1 VDLSNIECSSLNI
14 VGKKAF
20 CCPLSQ
26 VEGAMDLISSQDK
39 EFLAWDAGH
48 IGLMTGPAAKTNSG
62 RAYAIGWSPARGSN
76 RGR

>member
-1 VDLSNIECSSLNI
+1 MDLSNIECSGLNI

-26 VEGAMDLISSQDK
+26 VEAAMDLISSQDK

-48 IGLMTGPAAKTNSG
+48 IGLMTGPAAKNELWPRLRDWLES
-62 RAYAIGWSPARGSN
+62 RSR
-76 RGR
+76 